1 MGVDC
6 KPRTL
11 AGLTSRSV
19 SPPLVGDVG
28 TPPGFAGCAPQA
40 SRQIIGAATAT
51 GGGTGSTG
59 CGAVSV
65 GGTTAEEV
73 SGPGVDEGELSG
85 VAEFATLEGSEQE
98 APTAVARSRHTRQRQ
113 QSSSV
118 HHAVERAIEPGRP
131 ACVHDGHHTEADVAA
146 LRAARSGRGSAPHF
160 WPGLHVRPT
169 ASSMRCATF
178 NSRASS
184 PHGARSCRP
193 IGSPV

>member
-1 MGVDC
+1 VGCRLQAPYVGRLDVPVS
-6 KPRTL
+6 KPPACGRRRNA
-11 AGLTSRSV
+11 AGLRGLRTPSV
-19 SPPLVGDVG
+19 A
-28 TPPGFAGCAPQA
+28 T
-40 SRQIIGAATAT
+40 IIGAATAT

-98 APTAVARSRHTRQRQ
+98 APTAVANPAIPASASNRRRSTTLL
-113 QSSSV
+113 SGPSN
-118 HHAVERAIEPGRP
+118 P
-131 ACVHDGHHTEADVAA
+131 AGPRVCMTVTILLGA